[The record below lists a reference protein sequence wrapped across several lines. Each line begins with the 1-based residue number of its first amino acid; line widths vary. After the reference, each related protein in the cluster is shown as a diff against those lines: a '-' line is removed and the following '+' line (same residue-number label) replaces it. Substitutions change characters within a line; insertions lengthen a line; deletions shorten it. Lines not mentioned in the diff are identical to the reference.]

1 MTKTPPPQQG
11 RPEARRTGEHLR
23 RSERLTA
30 RRGKAAG
37 EKKQQE
43 TEGFIPNSVQ
53 NVYLDDNKRQEQA
66 SLGLHLLPSAAG
78 AGPAP
83 APAATSPPPAG
94 RLLALL
100 PARGAREPL
109 TGARRSLEGR
119 YREIEI

>member
-53 NVYLDDNKRQEQA
+53 NVYLDDKIKAKSRLP
-66 SLGLHLLPSAAG
+66 LGLHLLPSAAG

-83 APAATSPPPAG
+83 APAATSPPPPAASSPSSLPAG
-94 RLLALL
+94 RGS
-100 PARGAREPL
+100 R
-109 TGARRSLEGR
+109 
-119 YREIEI
+119 